1 MYCIGNKVYKRV
13 NKEGVREPKR
23 WFKRGKSKWQGKYIV
38 QCVYSSNKVVKV
50 QDKMIVKEVRR

>member
-1 MYCIGNKVYKRV
+1 MHCIDNKVYKRV

-38 QCVYSSNKVVKV
+38 QDNYKIKG
-50 QDKMIVKEVRR
+50 E